1 MEQKTNQIAL
11 NQNYTPINPNFS
23 YLEKEI
29 YGKRTCTIIFAI
41 IFLIIGIVIFLC
53 EYYIAEGRQIGVY
66 MGILGGLVFIDTYII
81 LSGFGLKI
89 CINNVKKTITMRYI
103 ILIPCCCSTTYK
115 YTEIDSIEY
124 NCQTGVNF
132 QSITLIIHTKDPAR
146 KKNYSVGIS
155 GSCTGS
161 CNCLGVNLD
170 VLPTINLANELIRQA
185 NQVNLPIYT

>member
-41 IFLIIGIVIFLC
+41 IFLIIGIVIFLY
-53 EYYIAEGRQIGVY
+53 EYYIVEGRQIGVY

-132 QSITLIIHTKDPAR
+132 QSIILIIHTKDPA
-146 KKNYSVGIS
+146 
-155 GSCTGS
+155 
-161 CNCLGVNLD
+161 D
-170 VLPTINLANELIRQA
+170 EPLPGPINILFSFAHLINLETIS
-185 NQVNLPIYT
+185 I